1 MKRGPRL
8 VTLNLPPLE
17 PATASWL
24 FDLCGQLHHEIL
36 QKYGD
41 ELEAYWTPGPPPTN
55 ASSGGS
61 AKPARGDRG
70 EHFVDAGGHGSAC
83 ARHSS

>member
-1 MKRGPRL
+1 VKRGPRL

-24 FDLCGQLHHEIL
+24 FDLCGQLQHEIL

-41 ELEAYWTPGPPPTN
+41 ELEAYWTAAPDQRLFRRTGE
-55 ASSGGS
+55 AS
-61 AKPARGDRG
+61 ARRP
-70 EHFVDAGGHGSAC
+70 
-83 ARHSS
+83 R

>member
-1 MKRGPRL
+1 VKRGPRI

-24 FDLCGQLHHEIL
+24 FDLCGQLQHEIL

-41 ELEAYWTPGPPPTN
+41 ELEAYWTDTAPDQRIYGRLDEANPRR
-55 ASSGGS
+55 S
-61 AKPARGDRG
+61 R
-70 EHFVDAGGHGSAC
+70 
-83 ARHSS
+83 

>member
-1 MKRGPRL
+1 VKRGPRPL

-24 FDLCGQLHHEIL
+24 FDLCGQLQHEIL

-41 ELEAYWTPGPPPTN
+41 ELEAYWTATAPDQRLFMRIGE
-55 ASSGGS
+55 ASGRR
-61 AKPARGDRG
+61 PR
-70 EHFVDAGGHGSAC
+70 
-83 ARHSS
+83 

>member
-1 MKRGPRL
+1 VKRRERI

-24 FDLCGQLHHEIL
+24 FDLCGQLQHELL

-41 ELEAYWTPGPPPTN
+41 ELEPYWTATEPGQRT
-55 ASSGGS
+55 SGPLS
-61 AKPARGDRG
+61 
-70 EHFVDAGGHGSAC
+70 EQHGS
-83 ARHSS
+83 RRPR